1 MNEEEAHMTVINT
14 NIPAQFTH
22 NAMRLNTRSMDQAML
37 RLSTGKRINSG
48 ADDPGGIGVAARLE
62 AAARA
67 DRQGV
72 RNANDALSMLN
83 TYADAGK
90 NILAI
95 VIRMKELATQGSTSL
110 LSIEDRLALDTE
122 YNQLG
127 MEWTRIAANTRW
139 NGTAG
144 MSSFDNAFNVRLDG
158 GTAAGATVTLTLRE
172 WSPDHATANQNVT
185 GATAAA
191 ADDANAAAT
200 QAFTFT
206 RNQNNLAATPVANM
220 RSFDHI
226 QSRVA
231 ATAAVTKLDTAI
243 TGMSAELSQNGAYVN
258 RLQVAADNLTN
269 IATALEKSR
278 SQVEDAD
285 YAAESTELSR
295 TQIIAQAATA
305 MLAQAN
311 ASQQTVLALLQ

>member
-1 MNEEEAHMTVINT
+1 MTVLNT
-14 NIPAQFTH
+14 NIPSLVAH
-22 NAMRLNTRSMDQAML
+22 KAMAMNARSMSQAME

-48 ADDPGGIGVAARLE
+48 ADDPAGVAVAARLQ

-72 RNANDALSMLN
+72 RNAMDAISMLQ
-83 TYADAGK
+83 TYGAAGS
-90 NILAI
+90 NILDM
-95 VIRMKELATQGSTSL
+95 VIRMKELAVQASSDTLTVD
-110 LSIEDRLALDTE
+110 DRLALDSE

-127 MEWTRIAANTRW
+127 LEWTRIAANTRW
-139 NGTAG
+139 NSFAG
-144 MSSFDNAFNVRLDG
+144 MSAFNNAFNIRLDG
-158 GTAAGATVTLTLRE
+158 GAAAGATVTLSLRE

-191 ADDANAAAT
+191 ADDDNANAA
-200 QAFTFT
+200 QAFNFT
-206 RNQNNLAATPVANM
+206 RNQNNLAATPVANA

-226 QSRVA
+226 QSRAA

-243 TGMSAELSQNGAYVN
+243 TGMTREIAQNGAYIN
-258 RLQVAADNLTN
+258 RLERASDNLTN
-269 IATALEKSR
+269 IATALEKSQ
-278 SQVEDAD
+278 SQFEDAD
-285 YAAESTELSR
+285 YAAETTELAR

-311 ASQQTVLALLQ
+311 AAPQTVLALLQ